1 MPSTLIFHKRDE
13 TFQAQRI
20 ADNVRNKE
28 SPADGQRGLPGGEDE
43 IRTRGRMDILR
54 QFSKLV
60 VSATHPPLLDGNR
73 NPTEWNSD
81 AFSGAKVVCF
91 SVSAKFLR
99 IFKN

>member
-43 IRTRGRMDILR
+43 KQIIGQVNNHKGSCVCIC
-54 QFSKLV
+54 
-60 VSATHPPLLDGNR
+60 
-73 NPTEWNSD
+73 
-81 AFSGAKVVCF
+81 AF
-91 SVSAKFLR
+91 
-99 IFKN
+99 